1 MFGDVLVFAVY
12 PVNHVGPV
20 HFLTFGTGTQ
30 ALTRGE
36 SVDELEKKFRKR
48 ILTFYFAGVVNL
60 VIGLYVLFFGGQF
73 MARGTSLLV
82 ALFFLGFAAVDFYFP
97 QIMKKKWVEEQERL
111 ARLGNPPA
119 RA

>member
-1 MFGDVLVFAVY
+1 M
-12 PVNHVGPV
+12 
-20 HFLTFGTGTQ
+20 
-30 ALTRGE
+30 
-36 SVDELEKKFRKR
+36 DEIEKKLRKR

-97 QIMKKKWVEEQERL
+97 NMLKKKWAEEQERI
-111 ARLGNPPA
+111 ARQGAAPPQA
-119 RA
+119 